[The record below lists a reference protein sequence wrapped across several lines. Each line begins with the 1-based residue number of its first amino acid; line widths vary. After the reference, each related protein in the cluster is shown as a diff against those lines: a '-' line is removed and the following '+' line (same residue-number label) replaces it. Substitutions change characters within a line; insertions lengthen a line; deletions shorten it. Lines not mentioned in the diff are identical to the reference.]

1 MTPAAPCRVLTLSGG
16 VGGAKLCLGFDT
28 ILPAGSQTV
37 LVNTGDDFDHFGLR
51 ICPDIDTV
59 LYTLAGVANSELGWG
74 RRDET
79 WHFMETLATLGGET
93 WFRLGDRDLALHAE
107 RTRRIG
113 QGDTLSAIT
122 AEFAVH
128 LGVASRV
135 LPMSDTAVRTRVESS
150 AGLLDFQQYFVRERC
165 VPAVRAL
172 RFDGVESAAPAP
184 GLAEALASPSLE
196 AIVLSPSNPYL
207 SIDPILS
214 LPGLRPALRAA
225 AVPILAVT
233 SILGG
238 AAVKGPTAKIMAEL
252 GLVPSA
258 LAVAEHYRGL
268 IDGFVL
274 DQRDAQLA
282 PQFDLPVHVCDT
294 LMQTLEDRQRL
305 AGSVLT
311 FAAARRCAPDFR
323 R

>member
-28 ILPAGSQTV
+28 ILPAGGQTV
-37 LVNTGDDFDHFGLR
+37 LVNTGDDFDHLGLR
-51 ICPDIDTV
+51 ICPDIDTL
-59 LYTLAGVANSELGWG
+59 LYTLAGLANTELGWG

-93 WFRLGDRDLALHAE
+93 WFRLGDRDLALHVE
-107 RTRRIG
+107 RTRRSRQG
-113 QGDTLSAIT
+113 QTLSAIT
-122 AEFAVH
+122 AEFAAN
-128 LGVASRV
+128 LRVASRI
-135 LPMSDTAVRTRVESS
+135 LPMSDASVRTRVESS

-165 VPAVRAL
+165 APAVRAL
-172 RFDGVESAAPAP
+172 HFVGAEAAAPAP
-184 GLAEALASPSLE
+184 GLAEALASPALE
-196 AIVLSPSNPYL
+196 AIVLAPSNPYL

-214 LPGLRPALRAA
+214 LPGLRLALRAA

-233 SILGG
+233 PILGG

-258 LAVAEHYRGL
+258 LAVAEHYHGL

-274 DQRDAQLA
+274 DQRDAPLA

-294 LMQTLEDRQRL
+294 LMQTLEDRQRI
-305 AGSVLT
+305 ARSVLA
-311 FAAARRCAPDFR
+311 FAALLRSAAKSRQ
-323 R
+323 